1 MIQDAGARPRLDPVK
16 PGFALGQSGHGHY
29 PPGGDGTPLSLNDAT
44 PPSFARQRP
53 SVSFPLGQ
61 TVITPNAAA
70 SVEHAD
76 VLAALRRHASGDWGE
91 LGEEDR
97 AANDRALV
105 EGTRLLS
112 AYRARNGTRF
122 WIITEA
128 DRSVTTILLPEDY

>member
-1 MIQDAGARPRLDPVK
+1 MIQDAGARPRLDSLK
-16 PGFALGQSGHGHY
+16 PAVAPGPSEHRDY
-29 PPGGDGTPLSLNDAT
+29 PPCDARTPLSLKDAQ
-44 PPSFARQRP
+44 PPAFARPRP

-76 VLAALRRHASGDWGE
+76 VLSALRRHASGDWGE

-112 AYRARNGTRF
+112 AYRSSKGIRF